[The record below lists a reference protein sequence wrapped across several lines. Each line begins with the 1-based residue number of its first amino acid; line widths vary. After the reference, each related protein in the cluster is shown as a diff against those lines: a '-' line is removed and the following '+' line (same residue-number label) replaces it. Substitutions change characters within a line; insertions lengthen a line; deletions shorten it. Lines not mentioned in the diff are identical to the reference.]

1 MTKIYKPVSEKYITS
16 SAIYY
21 TRGDQRI
28 PLNEL
33 LDNLFTLLDNFYPVG
48 CIYISV
54 NNTNP
59 GPIFGGTWERINDT
73 FLLSAGDKY
82 TAGTTGGEETHTLT
96 VEEMPKHSHDM
107 DDEVYGNYKN
117 RLGIRG
123 DGGGG
128 KNLVPNM
135 LQTTGYSRYKPTN
148 TGGGKPHNNMP
159 PYLVVYMWKRT
170 A

>member
-16 SAIYY
+16 SSIYY

-28 PLNEL
+28 KLNEL

-54 NNTNP
+54 TNTNP
-59 GPIFGGTWERINDT
+59 GPIFGGMWERINDT
-73 FLLSAGDKY
+73 FLLSAGDIY
-82 TAGTTGGEETHTLT
+82 TAGTTGGEKEVTLRVENIPEHTHTEKLPST
-96 VEEMPKHSHDM
+96 WNFKFSKGSTNGYVSDC
-107 DDEVYGNYKN
+107 
-117 RLGIRG
+117 
-123 DGGGG
+123 
-128 KNLVPNM
+128 
-135 LQTTGYSRYKPTN
+135 TTGAYAGTVYNSSHTTGS